1 MHRLTNLALALVAV
15 TISVLAVEFAFR
27 TVPSLLPTGSYSFGR
42 PHPDLRMSVHGG
54 PALYNKVRRVRR
66 EPNREGFLD
75 VEHAIAKPAGTTRVG
90 FFGDSYVK
98 SVQVPLE
105 EVFVRRIPYL
115 IDQPVE
121 TLGFGISG
129 WGTLH
134 AMLAYDVFSERYDV
148 DVAVYVFVENDLGD
162 QLHEIAGRK
171 RQLRSAMPYGRIRD
185 DRAGY
190 EITWEEGAGSDS
202 TLYRLLKLAQEHLLL
217 AHVVRNRLE
226 LLLQEGVRTRGA
238 EEAVEL
244 TTVAGAIPQ
253 PMDLPSTWP
262 ARYARSAR
270 LLGERILAD
279 WNGRARARGDDFTV
293 FYVPRGEAQLA
304 GAVGLEDTWLPW
316 LRETCARL
324 AIPLIDPTSEL
335 RERMNQGD
343 PVYDD
348 HWTPAG
354 HEVVSEV
361 LARHLTELL
370 RLRAPRAAPE
380 RS

>member
-75 VEHAIAKPAGTTRVG
+75 VEHAIAKPARTTRVG

-129 WGTLH
+129 WGTL
-134 AMLAYDVFSERYDV
+134 
-148 DVAVYVFVENDLGD
+148 
-162 QLHEIAGRK
+162 
-171 RQLRSAMPYGRIRD
+171 AMPYGRIRD

-217 AHVVRNRLE
+217 AHVVRNRLG

-238 EEAVEL
+238 EEAVEM